1 MHWANDTVALHDHEG
16 FGAQGYRPGESKG
29 RFYSD
34 EVLISDLAPAQAA
47 LHQHKLCARK
57 PTWWREEEP
66 SPP

>member
-34 EVLISDLAPAQAA
+34 EVLIGDLTPTQAA
-47 LHQHKLCARK
+47 LHQRI
-57 PTWWREEEP
+57 
-66 SPP
+66 